1 MAGTL
6 DLRVLNPA
14 ETLLEVQ
21 EAAWVHLRL
30 ADGTGI
36 TIYPGHAPLLAETVT
51 APLRYAD
58 DAGEHVYNVEAGI
71 LQVKRDDV
79 RLFTS
84 GESELETP
92 DAASLSSE
100 EHKFERLARELRQRL
115 HHEEESALRRVFEL
129 RKDHE

>member
-1 MAGTL
+1 MT
-6 DLRVLNPA
+6 PA
-14 ETLLEVQ
+14 ETLREVE
-21 EAAWVHLRL
+21 EAGWVALRL
-30 ADGTGI
+30 ADGTGL
-36 TIYPGHAPLLAETVT
+36 TVYPGHAPLLAETIT
-51 APLRYAD
+51 APVRYAENGD
-58 DAGEHVYNVEAGI
+58 EHAFAAKAGI
-71 LQVKRDDV
+71 VRVDGDV
-79 RLFTS
+79 VTVFTS